1 MYSNQKDQIQ
11 LEQIYSN
18 LDNKNLNEGI
28 SGVYPEAANNV
39 GAMIVHILFFTLP
52 IILHKLK
59 LSLDE
64 GTLKEVKNKV
74 VDAVQRSDSNISLKD
89 KIVRATNYI
98 LQKYSRNPQ
107 SVESDLNSLIPSDL
121 ESKTE
126 QDISN
131 EMKRKEMGIKNYRG
145 ISGFR
150 G

>member
-28 SGVYPEAANNV
+28 SGVYPKEMNDV
-39 GAMIVHILFFTLP
+39 GAMVAHILFFIVPPL
-52 IILHKLK
+52 LYKLK

-64 GTLKEVKNKV
+64 GKLKEVKDKII
-74 VDAVQRSDSNISLKD
+74 DAVQRSNSNMSLKD

-121 ESKTE
+121 ENKTE

-145 ISGFR
+145 FSGFR